1 MTVRTPQEVTRL
13 LHAWRDGGM
22 AKSCWVNKIA
32 ALACVSRP
40 SGTGASGRKGVVVL
54 KRGFAG
60 VMCPAPKVRKGG
72 RRSDA
77 LARYS

>member
-32 ALACVSRP
+32 ALA
-40 SGTGASGRKGVVVL
+40 
-54 KRGFAG
+54 
-60 VMCPAPKVRKGG
+60 
-72 RRSDA
+72 
-77 LARYS
+77 